1 MSHCRNLR
9 PTESPALTD
18 ISPVSASTRAI
29 VVGLGYV
36 GLPLAVAL
44 AGKFD
49 CVGLD
54 IDQRRIA
61 ELKSGHDRTGEI
73 SAARLKASALR
84 LCADAADCPPAD
96 FYIVTVPT
104 PIDDSNCP
112 DLRLLEAASRAVGA
126 MLPAAVAKGG
136 VPVVVYESTVY
147 PGVTEDICAP
157 ILEAG
162 SGLTCGKDFFLGYSP
177 ERINPGDREHTI
189 DKITKVVSGQT
200 PEVLDRV
207 ATLYGAITS
216 GGTFRAASIKAAEAA
231 KVIENAQ
238 RDINIAF
245 MNEITQ
251 IFAKMDLSVWDVLA
265 AARTKWNFLPFGPG
279 LVGGHCIG
287 VDPYYLSHRAE
298 ELGLDPRVIL
308 SGRGINDAMADWVG
322 KQLHEARGG
331 KPGSVLMLG
340 LTFKENIPDLRN
352 SKVADLVSTLGRLG
366 HGVTVHD
373 PQANSAE
380 ALHEYGIPLVADA
393 LNRTYDLVVLAVPH
407 REYLALGGVALRGL
421 LATGGTLADL
431 KGELGSAADWTL

>member
-1 MSHCRNLR
+1 
-9 PTESPALTD
+9 LTD
-18 ISPVSASTRAI
+18 ISPVSAATRAI

-73 SAARLKASALR
+73 SAERLTASTLS
-84 LCADAADCPPAD
+84 LCANVADCPPAD

-104 PIDDSNCP
+104 PIDDTNCP
-112 DLRLLEAASRAVGA
+112 DLRLVEAASRTIGA
-126 MLPAAVAKGG
+126 MLPAAVAQGR

-157 ILEAG
+157 ILEAA
-162 SGLTCGKDFFLGYSP
+162 SGLICGKDFFLGYSP

-200 PEVLDRV
+200 PEVLEQV
-207 ATLYGAITS
+207 AALYAAITS
-216 GGTFRAASIKAAEAA
+216 GGVFRAASIKAAEAA

-308 SGRGINDAMADWVG
+308 AGRGINDSMASWVG

-352 SKVADLVSTLGRLG
+352 SKVADLVATLGRLG
-366 HGVTVHD
+366 HAVTVHD
-373 PQANSAE
+373 VHADSAE
-380 ALHEYGIPLVADA
+380 ALHEYDIPLMGDA
-393 LNRTYDLVVLAVPH
+393 LDRTYDLVVLAVPH
-407 REYLALGGVALRGL
+407 REYLSMGGEALRGL
-421 LATGGTLADL
+421 LAKGGTLADL